1 MILMIPLAYN
11 LRNLT
16 VRISTT
22 VAAAGG
28 LALVVFV
35 FASVMMLSNGIK
47 KTLGR
52 SAQSDVAIVMRKG
65 SDAELSST
73 IEETQVG
80 LVLAARDVKKQP
92 DGQPDGVGEVSL
104 VILLDKLGADG
115 VSNVA
120 IRGVPDNV
128 MLFRPNVKIVDGRP
142 AQPGTDEVIIG
153 KAIRGRF
160 KGLDLGESFE
170 LRKNRPAK
178 VVGIFADGGSAFES
192 EIWGDLHTIRSAFGR
207 EGMVSSVRVRLQD
220 TTRFDTFKMGIDQ
233 DPQLG
238 LLVMR
243 ESEYYEKQSAGTS
256 TFITAMGV
264 MIGIFFSIGAMIG
277 AMITMHASIANRQRE
292 IGTLRAL
299 GFSRLSILAS
309 FLIESMALALLGGAF
324 GAAAAMCMG
333 FVRFSTMNFASWSEI
348 VFTFEPTPGII
359 ATSMALAAVMGLVGG
374 FFPAV
379 RAARM
384 NPILAMRG
392 A

>member
-16 VRISTT
+16 VRLSTT

-65 SDAELSST
+65 SDAELSSS

-128 MLFRPNVKIVDGRP
+128 MRFRPNVKIVDGRP

-160 KGLDLGESFE
+160 KGLDIGQTFE

-178 VVGIFADGGSAFES
+178 VVGVFADGGSAFES
-192 EIWGDLHTIRSAFGR
+192 EIWGDVHTIRSAFGR
-207 EGMVSSVRVRLQD
+207 EGLVSSVRVRLQD

-256 TFITAMGV
+256 IFITAMGV
-264 MIGIFFSIGAMIG
+264 MIAIFFSIGAMIG

-299 GFSRLSILAS
+299 GFSRISILTS
-309 FLIESMALALLGGAF
+309 FLIESVALALLGGAF
-324 GAAAAMCMG
+324 GAAAAMGMG

-359 ATSMALAAVMGLVGG
+359 ASSMALAAVMGLVGG

>member
-16 VRISTT
+16 VRLSTT
-22 VAAAGG
+22 IASAGG

-35 FASVMMLSNGIK
+35 FSSMMMLSNGIE

-65 SDAELSST
+65 SDAELSSG

-80 LVLAARDVKKQP
+80 LVLAGREVKKQP
-92 DGQPDGVGEVSL
+92 NGQPDGVGEVAL
-104 VILLDKLGADG
+104 VILLDKIGTDG
-115 VSNVA
+115 VSNVQ

-128 MLFRPNVKIVDGRP
+128 MTFRPDVKIVDGRP

-160 KGLDLGESFE
+160 KGMDLGQSFD
-170 LRKNRPAK
+170 LRKNRPVK
-178 VVGIFADGGSAFES
+178 VVGVFADSGSSFES
-192 EIWGDLHTIRSAFGR
+192 EIWGDLHTILSSFGR
-207 EGMVSSVRVRLQD
+207 EGTVSSVRARLQD
-220 TTRFDTFKMGIDQ
+220 ETKFDAFKTAIEQ

-238 LLVMR
+238 LMVMR
-243 ESEYYEKQSAGTS
+243 ESEYYEKQSAGMS
-256 TFITAMGV
+256 VFITAMGV
-264 MIGIFFSIGAMIG
+264 MIGVFFSIGAMIG

-299 GFSRLSILAS
+299 GFSRLSILTS
-309 FLIESMALALLGGAF
+309 FLIESVALALVGGAV
-324 GAAAAMCMG
+324 GAAASLLMG
-333 FVRFSTMNFASWSEI
+333 FVRFSTMNFASFSEI
-348 VFTFEPTPGII
+348 VFTFEPTPGILI
-359 ATSMALAAVMGLVGG
+359 RAMLLAALMGLLGG
-374 FFPAV
+374 LFPAI

-392 A
+392 